1 MNNQNRR
8 KRATFQGYI
17 NASTTYLMSFFIDNQ
32 RQIVISQ
39 RLIKHASKLEY
50 F

>member
-1 MNNQNRR
+1 MNNQNRQ
-8 KRATFQGYI
+8 KRATFHGYI
-17 NASTTYLMSFFIDNQ
+17 NASTPYLMSFFTTNQ

-39 RLIKHASKLEY
+39 RLIEHASKLEY